1 MNKVILNGVD
11 LSIEDVVN
19 VARNG
24 YQVEIDKDC
33 MAHIAEVRNYMESEW
48 MRDDAPAVYGFNTG
62 LGKHKDHKVTIEES
76 DLHQYRTVLSHC
88 GGVGDPAPEEVVR
101 AAMCV
106 RLNAF
111 CRGVSGLRPVV
122 VERLVELLNKGVH
135 PVVPGRAAW
144 ALRRPC
150 PMAHIV
156 SVLIGVPQPRPSIR
170 RAHACTGSAEKG
182 RHYPRRV
189 PAQGQGL
196 PGAAQRHHNV
206 RRYGVPERARR
217 RAPVQ
222 ALRDHDRAVS

>member
-11 LSIEDVVN
+11 LKIEDVVN
-19 VARNG
+19 VARKG
-24 YQVEIDKDC
+24 YEVEIDKDC

-122 VERLVELLNKGVH
+122 VERLVILWCL
-135 PVVPGRAAW
+135 GRAASAPAATSLPW
-144 ALRRPC
+144 LTLSPSSLVFLRRK
-150 PMAHIV
+150 H
-156 SVLIGVPQPRPSIR
+156 SIR
-170 RAHACTGSAEKG
+170 ASVC
-182 RHYPRRV
+182 PRRK
-189 PAQGQGL
+189 
-196 PGAAQRHHNV
+196 R
-206 RRYGVPERARR
+206 
-217 RAPVQ
+217 
-222 ALRDHDRAVS
+222 

>member
-11 LSIEDVVN
+11 LKIEDVVN
-19 VARNG
+19 VARKG
-24 YQVEIDKDC
+24 YEVEIDKDC

-135 PVVPGRAAW
+135 PVVPWQAASAPAATSLPW
-144 ALRRPC
+144 LTLSPSSLAFLRRK
-150 PMAHIV
+150 H
-156 SVLIGVPQPRPSIR
+156 SIR
-170 RAHACTGSAEKG
+170 ASVC
-182 RHYPRRV
+182 PRRK
-189 PAQGQGL
+189 
-196 PGAAQRHHNV
+196 R
-206 RRYGVPERARR
+206 
-217 RAPVQ
+217 
-222 ALRDHDRAVS
+222 

>member
-11 LSIEDVVN
+11 LKIEDVVN

-135 PVVPGRAAW
+135 PVVPWQGSVGSHGSHCLRPHWCSSGGSILSGRAYA
-144 ALRRPC
+144 
-150 PMAHIV
+150 
-156 SVLIGVPQPRPSIR
+156 
-170 RAHACTGSAEKG
+170 RAGSAEEG
-182 RHYPRRV
+182 
-189 PAQGQGL
+189 
-196 PGAAQRHHNV
+196 
-206 RRYGVPERARR
+206 
-217 RAPVQ
+217 
-222 ALRDHDRAVS
+222 